1 MVGIACVSVYYTN
14 GLVFDP
20 LDMNFGVVSFNTK
33 YSDQACVCVCDYVC
47 MAAAWAHATNE
58 TPKTFSIFEH
68 MKIMWKWTIW
78 HRSCSLSLSIHLRL
92 SLDMYTVCMQ
102 FKRMAGFHSQFLSHT
117 LSLSLS
123 HTHASTLDA
132 RLSHATLYM
141 YSVCMLF
148 NALMYI
154 II

>member
-14 GLVFDP
+14 GLVFDS
-20 LDMNFGVVSFNTK
+20 LDMNFGVVSFNTE

-92 SLDMYTVCMQ
+92 SLDMYSTWCVCNSREWLA
-102 FKRMAGFHSQFLSHT
+102 FILNFCLTLSHSLT
-117 LSLSLS
+117 LSFPHACI
-123 HTHASTLDA
+123 HTRCSSIPCHSIYVLCV
-132 RLSHATLYM
+132 Y
-141 YSVCMLF
+141 
-148 NALMYI
+148 AL
-154 II
+154 

>member
-1 MVGIACVSVYYTN
+1 MNHLAQI
-14 GLVFDP
+14 VFALTLHP
-20 LDMNFGVVSFNTK
+20 S
-33 YSDQACVCVCDYVC
+33 
-47 MAAAWAHATNE
+47 
-58 TPKTFSIFEH
+58 PSITGH
-68 MKIMWKWTIW
+68 VQ
-78 HRSCSLSLSIHLRL
+78 
-92 SLDMYTVCMQ
+92 YTVCMQ